1 MVVDYLGSSYVP
13 HAQLLLIPAS
23 ITCNQLK
30 IQLQPRAVYE
40 RYLNIMPLSCKYAER
55 YIEIFGI
62 WGIPHRCWNL
72 LKTRRPA
79 SALHFHLTFQRAGSV
94 LPRLALASLH
104 PHGSSSCSLTFSAVQ
119 RAATWLRNW
128 GFPYQI
134 PQVPAHWKACPAHLA
149 PAPPHPSSVCPSLCP
164 AMFLFPILRFR
175 WPHHFLFLWN
185 RSITRMPRLHLP
197 QRSCSWRSVNLLAT
211 LCKIASLDK

>member
-1 MVVDYLGSSYVP
+1 MLTIFEKMAPCTATVDSNQYVKAIKDSTSATCRLWTLP
-13 HAQLLLIPAS
+13 KYYADLQQICRALYIDLRNLRDPTQMLI
-23 ITCNQLK
+23 
-30 IQLQPRAVYE
+30 
-40 RYLNIMPLSCKYAER
+40 
-55 YIEIFGI
+55 
-62 WGIPHRCWNL
+62 NL

-134 PQVPAHWKACPAHLA
+134 PQVPAHWKACPAHL
-149 PAPPHPSSVCPSLCP
+149 PPPPSHPSSVCPSLCP
-164 AMFLFPILRFR
+164 CNVLISHIEVWLTSPLFVLVKSQ
-175 WPHHFLFLWN
+175 HHLN
-185 RSITRMPRLHLP
+185 
-197 QRSCSWRSVNLLAT
+197 
-211 LCKIASLDK
+211 ASPLSST